1 MLPIK
6 QFLRISEEYKA
17 ETQQFNRVDALLCLL
32 LYAAILVS
40 YYTMGLIF
48 TADSVTLTEGLIG
61 VGTGILSLVLCALV
75 FLFCRLRGQ
84 RLSSIGFSGAKAVP
98 SLITGLIL
106 AVLAAALFGALGALR
121 GATVRGGLAAVL
133 RLFYYLF
140 EIAFV
145 EELLFRGYIGP
156 RLYGFFKHKLLG
168 IAATGLL
175 FSLMHIPFQML
186 MAHMS
191 LAAYL
196 SAMWFNLILVFFMH
210 LLFQFLYAKFNSLLA
225 PTLFHAAWDYV
236 QWLIV

>member
-1 MLPIK
+1 MTNI
-6 QFLRISEEYKA
+6 LRFFSVSEEYKA
-17 ETQQFNRVDALLCLL
+17 ETRQFNRMDAALCLL
-32 LYAAILVS
+32 LYLVILVS
-40 YYTMGLIF
+40 YYTMGLVF
-48 TADSVTLTEGLIG
+48 TADSVTLTDGLIG
-61 VGTGILSLVLCALV
+61 VGTGILSLMLCAVV

-84 RLSSIGFSGAKAVP
+84 RLSSVGFGGAKAVP

-106 AVLAAALFGALGALR
+106 AAFAAVLFGVLGALR
-121 GATVRGGLAAVL
+121 GASVRGGLGAVL

-156 RLYGFFKHKLLG
+156 RLYGFFKHKFIG
-168 IAATGLL
+168 IAVTGLL

-186 MAHMS
+186 MANLS
-191 LAAYL
+191 LVEYV
-196 SAMWFNLILVFFMH
+196 SATWVNLIVIFFMH
-210 LLFQFLYAKFNSLLA
+210 LVFQFLYAKFNSLLA